1 MRTPS
6 LRRRVSLATVGLL
19 ALAIIVLD
27 CFVYFGLSARLNA
40 DQRSNLQQRANVAL
54 NLYPSSAAGTTQPYG
69 GPSEIATR
77 LSGGGIAAVVGN
89 ANGWVSGLPLTTQGL
104 DGLIA
109 GTNFYRPAELQRA
122 LGRIPALRSHS
133 DTVGG
138 FKVLYVTSA
147 AQIQRELSRLLVY
160 LVGGSLLTLLLALLV
175 LERMLRVTLKPLSEI
190 AQVAR
195 RIRRGELGE
204 RVHPTEPATDLGTL
218 GAALDE
224 MLDSLEEALA
234 TSRRS
239 EERMRRFLGD
249 ASHELRT
256 PLAGVR
262 VNVELLL
269 RNQYSPEEQEVILL
283 KLGQEVT
290 RAARLVD
297 DLLSIDKIDQGVPLE
312 REAVDLR
319 ELARIE
325 VGRAADLAPQ
335 LRFDLAVN
343 GPAVA
348 EVDPERIRQ
357 VVANL
362 IDNACHASPVAG
374 TVHVSVARE
383 PGACVVEVED
393 EGAGVPVD
401 ERERIFERFV
411 RLDPSRSRHRF
422 GSGLG
427 LSIAR
432 GLAEAHG
439 GELVCLAGERGA
451 LFRLKLPAPATG

>member
-1 MRTPS
+1 VRTPS
-6 LRRRVSLATVGLL
+6 LRRRVSLATIGLL
-19 ALAIIVLD
+19 ALALVGLD
-27 CFVYFGLSARLNA
+27 CFVYFGLSARLES
-40 DQRSNLQQRANVAL
+40 DLRSSLQQRANVAL
-54 NLYPSSAAGTTQPYG
+54 NLYPSSTAGTTLPFG

-89 ANGWVSGLPLTTQGL
+89 EQGWVSGLPITRQGL

-109 GTNFYRPAELQRA
+109 GTNFYRDADLKAA
-122 LGRIPALRSHS
+122 LRGIPALRTHR
-133 DTVGG
+133 DTVSG
-138 FKVLYVTSA
+138 FNVLYVASA
-147 AQIQRELSRLLVY
+147 ADIRREMSRVLVY
-160 LVGGSLLTLLLALLV
+160 LVGGSLLMLLVGLVV
-175 LERMLRVTLKPLSEI
+175 LERLLRVTLRPLSEI

-195 RIRRGELGE
+195 RIRRGEVGE
-204 RVHPTEPATDLGTL
+204 RVHPTEPVTDLGAL

-239 EERMRRFLGD
+239 EERMRRFLAD

-262 VNVELLL
+262 ANVELLL
-269 RNQYSPEEQEVILL
+269 RQPHSDEEREDVLL

-297 DLLSIDKIDQGVPLE
+297 DLLSIDRIDHGVPLE

-319 ELARIE
+319 ELARVE
-325 VGRAADLAPQ
+325 VERAADLAPQ
-335 LRFDLAVN
+335 LRFDLDVN

-348 EVDPERIRQ
+348 DVDPERIRQ

-362 IDNACHASPVAG
+362 LANACHASPAGG

-383 PGACVVEVED
+383 AGGCVVEVED
-393 EGAGVPVD
+393 EGDGVPAE

-427 LSIAR
+427 LPIAR

-451 LFRLKLPAPATG
+451 RFRLKLPSRA

>member
-6 LRRRVSLATVGLL
+6 LRRRVSLAAVGLL
-19 ALAIIVLD
+19 ALAIVVLD
-27 CFVYFGLSARLNA
+27 CFVYFGLSSRLNSDLRA
-40 DQRSNLQQRANVAL
+40 SLQQRANVAV
-54 NLYPSSAAGTTQPYG
+54 NLYPATPYGTTQPTG
-69 GPSEIATR
+69 GPAEIAAR
-77 LSGGGIAAVVGN
+77 LSGGGIAAVVSNGP
-89 ANGWVSGLPLTTQGL
+89 GWVSGFALTADGL

-109 GTNFYRPAELQRA
+109 GENYYSATALQQA
-122 LGRIPALRSHS
+122 LAQIPDARLNR
-133 DTVGG
+133 DTVASH
-138 FKVLYVTSA
+138 KVIYVASA
-147 AQIQRELSRLLVY
+147 AGVGREMNRVLVY
-160 LVGGSLLTLLLALLV
+160 LVAGSLLTLLLGLLV
-175 LERMLRVTLKPLSEI
+175 MERLLRVTLAPLSEI
-190 AQVAR
+190 AKVAR
-195 RIRRGELGE
+195 RIRGGEVGE
-204 RVHPTEPATDLGTL
+204 RVHPTEPQTDLGAL
-218 GAALDE
+218 GSALDE

-262 VNVELLL
+262 LNTELLL
-269 RNQYSPEEQEVILL
+269 RGDYDAEEREAILL

-297 DLLSIDKIDQGVPLE
+297 DLLSIDKIDQGVPLQ
-312 REAVDLR
+312 REPVDLR
-319 ELARIE
+319 ELTRVE
-325 VGRAADLAPQ
+325 VERAADLAPQ
-335 LRFDLAVN
+335 LHFDLDVN
-343 GPAVA
+343 GPALTEA
-348 EVDPERIRQ
+348 DPERIRQ

-362 IDNACHASPVAG
+362 LDNARHASPPSG

-383 PGACVVEVED
+383 DGECVVDVED
-393 EGAGVPVD
+393 EGPGVPAD

-411 RLDPSRSRHRF
+411 RLDASRSRHAF

-439 GELVCLAGERGA
+439 GELVCVPGEKGA
-451 LFRLKLPAPATG
+451 RFRLTLPGR